1 MKHEDRL
8 EMFGLIY
15 VTSGD
20 VEFAGEDD
28 CHWRFHFRNGKVVE
42 QNGEVKYPEE
52 HRMRTFNVVY
62 DHSEGENETQVDIQ
76 DGNFA
81 DMVNEMLRLVYQIT
95 DESDEH
101 CVEIAWIREVPYDG
115 EEK

>member
-1 MKHEDRL
+1 MAK
-8 EMFGLIY
+8 
-15 VTSGD
+15 
-20 VEFAGEDD
+20 
-28 CHWRFHFRNGKVVE
+28 
-42 QNGEVKYPEE
+42 
-52 HRMRTFNVVY
+52 MRTFNVVY
-62 DHSEGENETQVDIQ
+62 DHSEGENEIQVDIK

-115 EEK
+115 EEE